1 MEPVVSIIVPVYN
14 AQNTIRRCVDSIL
27 GQTFRDFELILVDD
41 GSTDECPAI
50 LDEYAKF
57 DARVRVIHQKNAGVS
72 VARNR
77 ALDAAKGEY
86 LQFLD
91 SDDWIIPDAT
101 KLLVRTA
108 QENRCDLVVADFYRV
123 VGERVSHKGDIG
135 ETGVLNRTQYAA
147 HMMDNPADFYYGV
160 LWNKLYS
167 RQIVEKNHLRMDP
180 AIRWCED
187 FMFNLEYIRHAQ
199 TFCALQV
206 PIYYYVKTKGSLV
219 SQGMR
224 GVSNTIAMKRMAFA
238 CYHEFYKCLL
248 DEEEYEKSRLKVY
261 KFLIDA
267 AGDGAVLPSIFPGT
281 QKLGHERLNVDADTV
296 TGGGALMDQM
306 RSRRLLEHYLEI
318 AAIKND
324 LSIEDCALLLYC
336 ADAKRVAPREELS
349 KTLSIPRSTL
359 AASIMKLTS
368 RGFLAQQDTKD
379 EKKQLV
385 LLPQADPILRDIRR
399 AQDDYEQAAL
409 ETLSDDELETY
420 AALHEKIQ
428 RAVLDR
434 LGE

>member
-1 MEPVVSIIVPVYN
+1 
-14 AQNTIRRCVDSIL
+14 
-27 GQTFRDFELILVDD
+27 
-41 GSTDECPAI
+41 
-50 LDEYAKF
+50 
-57 DARVRVIHQKNAGVS
+57 
-72 VARNR
+72 
-77 ALDAAKGEY
+77 
-86 LQFLD
+86 
-91 SDDWIIPDAT
+91 
-101 KLLVRTA
+101 
-108 QENRCDLVVADFYRV
+108 
-123 VGERVSHKGDIG
+123 
-135 ETGVLNRTQYAA
+135 
-147 HMMDNPADFYYGV
+147 
-160 LWNKLYS
+160 
-167 RQIVEKNHLRMDP
+167 
-180 AIRWCED
+180 
-187 FMFNLEYIRHAQ
+187 
-199 TFCALQV
+199 
-206 PIYYYVKTKGSLV
+206 
-219 SQGMR
+219 
-224 GVSNTIAMKRMAFA
+224 
-238 CYHEFYKCLL
+238 
-248 DEEEYEKSRLKVY
+248 
-261 KFLIDA
+261 
-267 AGDGAVLPSIFPGT
+267 
-281 QKLGHERLNVDADTV
+281 
-296 TGGGALMDQM
+296 MDQM